1 MKVNI
6 YKKEKPIM
14 AIKKFSDMKK
24 MGFRKLNEQEIQLQ
38 PQTSQPFQQNQP
50 QIQQPQV
57 QTTVQVQQQPQ
68 PVQQVDQNQPQQP
81 QQQEQKASV
90 TVVNFFS
97 KLFESREMAHMYHL
111 QTKGNGA
118 YAQHMALGSFYEDVI
133 GLIDD
138 LVETYQG
145 QYEIVE
151 GYDVIDSSAN
161 SSKDKIAYFQELA
174 TFIKNERKIISQ
186 EDTHLHNIIDEI
198 VALTYKTLYKLRFLN

>member
-50 QIQQPQV
+50 QIQQ
-57 QTTVQVQQQPQ
+57 
-68 PVQQVDQNQPQQP
+68 VDQNQPQQP

-118 YAQHMALGSFYEDVI
+118 
-133 GLIDD
+133 
-138 LVETYQG
+138 
-145 QYEIVE
+145 
-151 GYDVIDSSAN
+151 
-161 SSKDKIAYFQELA
+161 
-174 TFIKNERKIISQ
+174 
-186 EDTHLHNIIDEI
+186 
-198 VALTYKTLYKLRFLN
+198 